1 MLGLNKIKEA
11 KAKADELKNNLEH
24 MLFEEERE
32 NGMIQVAV
40 NGNRKIT
47 KLKINESLLRV
58 REEGEI
64 EEKVQDA
71 LNTALGKAEFY
82 AEQELKKLMP
92 NIPGLNF

>member
-1 MLGLNKIKEA
+1 
-11 KAKADELKNNLEH
+11 

-58 REEGEI
+58 REGGEI

>member
-1 MLGLNKIKEA
+1 MKVCF
-11 KAKADELKNNLEH
+11 D
-24 MLFEEERE
+24 
-32 NGMIQVAV
+32 
-40 NGNRKIT
+40 
-47 KLKINESLLRV
+47 
-58 REEGEI
+58 

>member
-58 REEGEI
+58 REGGEI

>member
-58 REEGEI
+58 REGGEI

-71 LNTALGKAEFY
+71 LNTALGKAEFF

>member
-11 KAKADELKNNLEH
+11 EAKADELKNNLEH

-58 REEGEI
+58 REGGEI

>member
-58 REEGEI
+58 REGWEI

>member
-58 REEGEI
+58 REG
-64 EEKVQDA
+64 
-71 LNTALGKAEFY
+71 
-82 AEQELKKLMP
+82 
-92 NIPGLNF
+92 